1 MKSPRGLWQLER
13 IDEYGAGIVSG
24 RQEAGSS
31 DSQRK
36 DGDRAGHAFSVF
48 IVTLILLNVAAMILQ
63 SVKCVEAAIP
73 RFFTGFEYFSVVV
86 FSIEYVLRTWS
97 CVEEA
102 KYRRP
107 LLGRLRFAATP
118 LAIIDL
124 LAVLPFYLPFL
135 NVDLRMLRMLRIL
148 RIMRLAKLGRY
159 SESLQILGRVFTA
172 KKEQLVST
180 VCILVMLLVFSSCL
194 MYFIEGDKQP
204 DKFSSIPETMWW
216 AVTTLT
222 TVGYGDV
229 SPITDAGRFVGSIL
243 AILGIGMF
251 ALPTGILGA
260 GFMEEM
266 NASKKPPVCPHCG
279 KSL

>member
-1 MKSPRGLWQLER
+1 MGQGSYFAVRR
-13 IDEYGAGIVSG
+13 RV
-24 RQEAGSS
+24 RQILSA
-31 DSQRK
+31 Q

-48 IVTLILLNVAAMILQ
+48 IVTLILLNVTAMILQ
-63 SVKCVEAAIP
+63 SVKSIEAVLSQ
-73 RFFTGFEYFSVVV
+73 FFTDFEYFSVIA
-86 FSIEYVLRTWS
+86 FSIEYVLRVWS
-97 CVEEA
+97 CVEEP

-107 LLGRLRFAATP
+107 ILGRVRFAFTP

-135 NVDLRMLRMLRIL
+135 HVDLRMLRMLRIL

-159 SESLQILGRVFTA
+159 SESLQILGRVFAA
-172 KKEQLVST
+172 KKEQLAST
-180 VCILVMLLVFSSCL
+180 VAILLMLLIFSSCL
-194 MYFIEGDKQP
+194 MYFIEGDQQP
-204 DKFSSIPETMWW
+204 DKFSSIPATMWW

-229 SPITDAGRFVGSIL
+229 SPITDAGKFVGSIL

-266 NASKKPPVCPHCG
+266 TASKKPPVCPHCG
-279 KSL
+279 KAL